1 MEGGRGRRKGG
12 NDQVICGMFAK
23 WFCPR
28 PFNCH
33 AANSENVFVCLAGQV
48 LDRSEI
54 TVLCCVRACV
64 SLLSHSLS
72 ASDIISTPIPQQLL
86 SIVLVYSLC
95 DPFSCLSCSV
105 SFLLTSC
112 LN

>member
-1 MEGGRGRRKGG
+1 M
-12 NDQVICGMFAK
+12 ICGMFAK

-54 TVLCCVRACV
+54 TVLCCVRACM
-64 SLLSHSLS
+64 SLLLSLS
-72 ASDIISTPIPQQLL
+72 L
-86 SIVLVYSLC
+86 S
-95 DPFSCLSCSV
+95 LSV
-105 SFLLTSC
+105 HLT
-112 LN
+112 